1 MIQNILPQI
10 KDASKRAGLI
20 KHFAPKMEVAMNNLE
35 HKIKQKEKLQEN
47 DGESEPLL
55 NDSEKQKIEELAEQI
70 AENKF
75 KKSISKINVPK
86 SPEEG

>member
-1 MIQNILPQI
+1 
-10 KDASKRAGLI
+10 
-20 KHFAPKMEVAMNNLE
+20 MNNLE